1 MFHLETTIDH
11 HLNRCLEDHP
21 GINPDIINKIKHSLY
36 VDDLSSGAAKSKEA
50 LEFYI
55 QSRLIFQKA
64 NMNLRKWKSNSN
76 ELMIFIK
83 KHEQVKVL
91 EKLWY
96 ENSLLNSSLLD
107 NTKVLGIPWNT
118 SRDTFIFTIQHL
130 LHDIPPELVTKRPL
144 LQFSASVFDPLRI
157 LSPVM
162 LRLQVMFQ
170 QLCKEGR
177 DWDELPA
184 ELSAKIQ
191 QWISKATKVL
201 NIEID

>member
-11 HLNRCLEDHP
+11 HLNRCLEDQP

-170 QLCKEGR
+170 
-177 DWDELPA
+177 
-184 ELSAKIQ
+184 
-191 QWISKATKVL
+191 
-201 NIEID
+201 